1 MNLFAAQGGG
11 DMEALLSDYS
21 EALRLTGD
29 RGRGKRLFAEN
40 CSPCHRLEGRGFD
53 VGPSL
58 LGLSQSGADK
68 ILASILDPNREINPE
83 FVNFIITKKNGETFS
98 GIIKSES
105 PTGIDLALGAGEHE
119 LIQRSDIEE
128 LRPSGISMMPEQLE
142 VDLDVKAMSDLLA
155 YIEGVN

>member
-1 MNLFAAQGGG
+1 
-11 DMEALLSDYS
+11 
-21 EALRLTGD
+21 
-29 RGRGKRLFAEN
+29 
-40 CSPCHRLEGRGFD
+40 
-53 VGPSL
+53 
-58 LGLSQSGADK
+58 
-68 ILASILDPNREINPE
+68 
-83 FVNFIITKKNGETFS
+83 VNFIITKKNGEQFS

-105 PTGIDLALGAGEHE
+105 PTGIELALGAGERE